1 MNVDFDFLKS
11 EFLSGVWSAVRD
23 MTRGE
28 ARRLFAFLKE
38 SDFSL
43 AVEFME
49 QFRYF
54 IFTGRL
60 MEAV

>member
-1 MNVDFDFLKS
+1 MELDFLKN
-11 EFLSGVWSAVRD
+11 EFLAGVWSAVRD

-28 ARRLFAFLKE
+28 ARKVFAFLKE